1 MTLSVK
7 MTDWKSLVRPLP
19 FTYTFLLFFLTQA
32 FSGLGHAYRN
42 NCLATVWTQS
52 TDGWC
57 VATLSNDISVCL
69 AASVSP
75 SRSQFFEY
83 EAFTVSCQQHSSANW
98 TVWRHTKERSVP
110 DNDSDT
116 VAGGSADQVTTSVAW
131 ELNLL
136 MTADWRKIGLRLRDE
151 LRPAVTA
158 EWRYRVLLN

>member
-1 MTLSVK
+1 

-19 FTYTFLLFFLTQA
+19 FTYTFFFIFFLTQA
-32 FSGLGHAYRN
+32 FSGLAHAYLN
-42 NCLATVWTQS
+42 NCLPTVWTQS
-52 TDGWC
+52 TEGWC
-57 VATLSNDISVCL
+57 VATLPNDVSVCL

-83 EAFTVSCQQHSSANW
+83 QAFTVSCQQHSSANW
-98 TVWRHTKERSVP
+98 TVWRHKKERSVP

-116 VAGGSADQVTTSVAW
+116 VAAGSADQVTASVAW

-136 MTADWRKIGLRLRDE
+136 VTADWRKKGLQLRDE

-158 EWRYRVLLN
+158 EWRYRVLRS